1 MKPLSHL
8 LFITDLDDTLLRGDK
23 SISRENL
30 AAIARFRELGGRFT
44 VATGRSIPSYLP
56 YQEQLCPDLA
66 VVLNNGAVLYDP
78 YRDEILWNSV
88 LPDTAKGYVRE
99 VMERFPKVGVEILLG
114 KEIFVLRMSRQIREH
129 MEHEH
134 LIHTM
139 APLEEIPD
147 EWFKVLYATGR
158 EELGRLHS
166 YLTGLGHPDVRYVT
180 SSQCYCEMLPRH
192 TSKGGALRQ
201 LLELEGLQGM
211 RVYAAGDY
219 YNDLEL
225 IRAADVGIAV
235 ANAPEEVRQA
245 AGMVVASNEENG
257 IAEALNR
264 IMEAER

>member
-8 LFITDLDDTLLRGDK
+8 LFITDLDDTLLRADK

-56 YQEQLCPDLA
+56 YHDRLRPDLP

-88 LPDTAKGYVRE
+88 LPDSAKGYVRE
-99 VMERFPKVGVEILLG
+99 VMERVPAVGIEILLG
-114 KEIFVLRMSRQIREH
+114 KEIFVLRMNRQIRDH

-134 LIHTM
+134 LRHTM
-139 APLEEIPD
+139 APLSGIPG
-147 EWFKVLYATGR
+147 EWYKVLYAADP
-158 EELGRLHS
+158 ELLAG
-166 YLTGLGHPDVRYVT
+166 LTAFLAEQGHPDVSYIT
-180 SSQCYCEMLPRH
+180 SSSYYCEMLPRGI
-192 TSKGGALRQ
+192 SKGGALRQ
-201 LLELEGLQGM
+201 LLETARLRDV

-225 IRAADVGIAV
+225 IRAADVGVAV
-235 ANAPEEVRQA
+235 ANAPEEVRRA
-245 AGMVVASNEENG
+245 AGMVVASHEENG
-257 IAEALNR
+257 IAEALER
-264 IMEAER
+264 LMEAER